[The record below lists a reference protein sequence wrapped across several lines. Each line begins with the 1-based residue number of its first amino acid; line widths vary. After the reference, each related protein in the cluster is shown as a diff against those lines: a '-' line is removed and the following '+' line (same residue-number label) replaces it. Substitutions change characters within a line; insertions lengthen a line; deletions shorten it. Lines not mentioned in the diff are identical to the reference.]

1 MNDLNNLIITFVF
14 FFLKISADKVNKTVK
29 AVY

>member
-1 MNDLNNLIITFVF
+1 MNDLNNLIITFLS
-14 FFLKISADKVNKTVK
+14 FFLISADKVNKTVK